1 MADGTIMTFIFGD
14 TRMNPIQEARD
25 AQDNG
30 ANTERLPY
38 EMPRLRELDF
48 KSGTQTGTTDFAETS
63 KFNLGS

>member
-1 MADGTIMTFIFGD
+1 MTFIIGD

-25 AQDNG
+25 AHADD
-30 ANTERLPY
+30 ADTERLPY

-48 KSGTQTGTTDFAETS
+48 KSGTQTGITDFAETS

>member
-1 MADGTIMTFIFGD
+1 
-14 TRMNPIQEARD
+14 MNPIQEARD